1 MNNLDRERLKIL
13 QDKINR
19 MDPVDIAERLEDLS
33 KEDTA
38 IWIKLLKK
46 RPLGRRLFTFAK
58 GQENRND
65 RLTI

>member
-38 IWIKLLKK
+38 IWLSLIH
-46 RPLGRRLFTFAK
+46 
-58 GQENRND
+58 
-65 RLTI
+65 I